1 MTNRPKNNPHPN
13 KETGGSLRLDKRGNV
28 SSKTIIRQT
37 DKRKQPDSLQLVSF
51 RHSLFTRNQR
61 TLLLI
66 VVNAL
71 FGAEQ
76 TRDYWPERSGRG
88 L

>member
-1 MTNRPKNNPHPN
+1 MINRPKNSPHPSI
-13 KETGGSLRLDKRGNV
+13 ETGAGLRLHKRSNE
-28 SSKTIIRQT
+28 SSRTIIPQIDR
-37 DKRKQPDSLQLVSF
+37 RKQPDSLQLVSL
-51 RHSLFTRNQR
+51 RHSPFTRNQR

-76 TRDYWPERSGRG
+76 THNYWPERSGRG